1 MMPNVD
7 IILDALLR
15 LKREEIELGE
25 ALLLGVV
32 ANLNVRG
39 VQAAINHGLQAG
51 NLVAEV
57 EAANIKR
64 RLSNLERQRSGL
76 NVQGGSL
83 SALLTGMVCAQR
95 AGDC

>member
-1 MMPNVD
+1 MPNVD

-32 ANLNVRG
+32 ADLNVRG
-39 VQAAINHGLQAG
+39 VQTGIKHSLQAG

>member
-1 MMPNVD
+1 MVPNVD

-32 ANLNVRG
+32 ADLNVRG
-39 VQAAINHGLQAG
+39 VQAAINHSLQAG
-51 NLVAEV
+51 NLIAEV

-64 RLSNLERQRSGL
+64 RSVIL
-76 NVQGGSL
+76 NVSGVV
-83 SALLTGMVCAQR
+83 LTSKVA
-95 AGDC
+95 A